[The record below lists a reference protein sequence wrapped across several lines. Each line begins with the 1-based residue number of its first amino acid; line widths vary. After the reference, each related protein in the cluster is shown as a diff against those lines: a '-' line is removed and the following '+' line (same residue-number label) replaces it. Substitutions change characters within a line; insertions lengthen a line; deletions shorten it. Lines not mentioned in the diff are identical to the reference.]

1 MQPCNHFSIED
12 DDDDEVESQP
22 IEQQDEEV
30 NACSECAIDEVEVF
44 TEMSTIQCME
54 IMEEAVASTI
64 EEDVPE
70 QLLPTDTCKWK
81 GFKIVGDNIDK
92 NYRRRFQAIDYTT
105 RSFHYFHCYSVL
117 DRVDL
122 SSISDVPKGVIDL
135 MKVFPT
141 EVEIEEMQ
149 EVFAIL
155 VSRYGEYINCNL
167 PLPHLIEI
175 CFSFSGFSPSFVGHV
190 VMIIIIIFMIGCLLN
205 ILINFMKK
213 NNQLS
218 GTFHMK
224 MLEIWQKN
232 QLW

>member
-1 MQPCNHFSIED
+1 MQACNHFSIED
-12 DDDDEVESQP
+12 DDDGDEVESLGQP

-30 NACSECAIDEVEVF
+30 NSYNECAIDEVEIF

-54 IMEEAVASTI
+54 VMEEAVASTM
-64 EEDVPE
+64 EEDASE

-92 NYRRRFQAIDYTT
+92 NFRRRFQAIDYTT
-105 RSFHYFHCYSVL
+105 QSFHYFHCYSVL

-141 EVEIEEMQ
+141 EVEIEETQ

-155 VSRYGEYINCNL
+155 VSRYGEYINYNL

-175 CFSFSGFSPSFVGHV
+175 C
-190 VMIIIIIFMIGCLLN
+190 L
-205 ILINFMKK
+205 
-213 NNQLS
+213 
-218 GTFHMK
+218 
-224 MLEIWQKN
+224 
-232 QLW
+232 